1 MKKTYLFIA
10 LAMVAAMSVSCKNNN
25 KKAKEVAKATE
36 EVVEAAKTIL
46 ADDVLATL
54 DKLAESFKNE
64 ENIVDVP
71 AIISSSLTEQ
81 EKLVKP
87 DYLLDPAQ
95 ASEMVTKSQKIN
107 ALAVLNTERPIR
119 KAFGMPVDKVDEV
132 IARLAADINFNI
144 SLKEDQDNR
153 PLSERYSNFYNSCV
167 ENGDVASFWQ
177 CAFAIQNELGYL
189 ISNNPEVFFRNI
201 TEEQYTAF
209 HNRFHTAIKA
219 VETLA
224 EYDADVKAAWDAF
237 NAAKAFDNS
246 GETDKMHATIETAK
260 VDLPA
265 RKEAYAARRAALL
278 K

>member
-1 MKKTYLFIA
+1 
-10 LAMVAAMSVSCKNNN
+10 MVAAMSVSCKNNN
-25 KKAKEVAKATE
+25 RKAKETSEATA

-46 ADDVLATL
+46 TDDVLATL
-54 DKLAESFKNE
+54 DELAESFKNE
-64 ENIVDVP
+64 ENVVDVQS
-71 AIISSSLTEQ
+71 IITSSLTE
-81 EKLVKP
+81 EEMLVKP
-87 DYLLDPAQ
+87 DYLLEAAQ
-95 ASEMVTKSQKIN
+95 ANEMVTKAQKIS
-107 ALAVLNTERPIR
+107 ALAVFYVERPIR
-119 KAFGMPVDKVDEV
+119 KAFGMPVDEIDEV
-132 IARLAADINFNI
+132 IARLAANINFPI
-144 SLKEDQDNR
+144 SSKEDQDNR
-153 PLSERYSNFYNSCV
+153 PVSERFSKFYNSCV
-167 ENGDVASFWQ
+167 ENGDIAHFWQ
-177 CAFAIQNELGYL
+177 FAFAIQNELGYL
-189 ISNNPEVFFRNI
+189 ISNNPEAFFRNL